1 MTDMIAEIYATN
13 ADRLAEE
20 NGIEILKGLG
30 IDWNPEDCYAF
41 KDVSMDDIHAI
52 VRTFKHVV
60 VTYYDVPSGHHNVQI
75 TIEIYNDYR
84 E

>member
-1 MTDMIAEIYATN
+1 MRAEIYATN

-30 IDWNPEDCYAF
+30 IDWNPEDYYAI

-52 VRTFKHVV
+52 VKTFKQVV
-60 VTYYDVPSGHHNVQI
+60 VTYYDEPSGHEGVQL

>member
-1 MTDMIAEIYATN
+1 MRAEIYATN
-13 ADRLAEE
+13 ADKLAEE

-30 IDWNPEDCYAF
+30 IDWNPDDCCAV
-41 KDVSMDDIHAI
+41 KDMSMDDIHAI
-52 VRTFKHVV
+52 VRAFRHVV
-60 VTYYDVPSGHHNVQI
+60 VTYSDEPSGCHNVQL